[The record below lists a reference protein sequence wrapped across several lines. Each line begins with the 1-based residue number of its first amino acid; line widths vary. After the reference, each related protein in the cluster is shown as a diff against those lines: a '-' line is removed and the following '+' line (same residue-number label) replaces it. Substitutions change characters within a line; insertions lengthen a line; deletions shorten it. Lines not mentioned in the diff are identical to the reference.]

1 MNALHVAP
9 LGPTSYRD
17 ALALQEALVAARAA
31 GRTGDW
37 LLYPEHPPVVT
48 IGRGGG
54 WESLKVSPE
63 ALRARGVDIVEVT
76 RGGDI
81 TWHGPGQLV
90 GYPILHLDRLGRDT
104 HRLLR
109 EIEQA
114 LIEAAAGW
122 GLEAR
127 TVPGRTGVWV
137 GPDKLASIGIAVRRW
152 VSYHGFALNV
162 CPDLSDFAL
171 MHPCGLHGVSMTSLA
186 RLLGAGAPGMDAA
199 RAAVTQALARRLG
212 YDTCVVAGPDDV
224 SAAAA

>member
-1 MNALHVAP
+1 MTALHVAH

-17 ALALQEALVAARAA
+17 GLALQESLVAARAS

-37 LLYPEHPPVVT
+37 LLYPDHPPVIT

-54 WESLKVSPE
+54 WESLRVAPE
-63 ALRARGVDIVEVT
+63 ALRARGVEIVEVT
-76 RGGDI
+76 RGGDV

-109 EIEQA
+109 EIEGA
-114 LIEAAAGW
+114 LIEACAGW

-127 TVPGRTGVWV
+127 TVAGRTGVWV
-137 GPDKLASIGIAVRRW
+137 GDDKLASIGVAVRRW

-162 CPDLSDFAL
+162 SPDLSDFSL
-171 MHPCGLHGVSMTSLA
+171 MHPCGLHGISMTSLT
-186 RLLGAGAPGMDAA
+186 RLLGDRAPGLDET
-199 RAAVTQALARRLG
+199 RTVVTQALARRLG
-212 YDTCVVAGPDDV
+212 YEACVPATIEDV
-224 SAAAA
+224 TAAAA